1 MLMQDSLAPNALQ
14 TALED
19 KLENKIEDK
28 LEDKAVSSAKQVVSL
43 LEAEAQAICQAA
55 AALRPEQVDKAIA
68 LLENCTGKVIVLG
81 MGKSGIVG
89 RKIAATLTS
98 TGTMAVYLHPSDALH
113 GDLGLVGQNDI
124 AIALSNSG
132 FTEEIVRLLPYLAH
146 RQTPLIAI
154 VGNEESP
161 LAQQA
166 DVVLKA
172 TVDKEVCPLNLA
184 PTASTTV
191 ALAIGDAIAMALMQ
205 KKSLTP
211 EDFAFNHPSG
221 RLGKRLTLKVADL
234 MHANAPTVSLTTSLI
249 ELISAISQGGLGAVN
264 VIDGTQLVG
273 IITDG
278 DLRRTFEKT
287 ARDSWGAMLAQDIM
301 TAHPI
306 TVSADCL
313 AYEALQT
320 MENRPSQISVL
331 PVVSQQGT
339 SLGIVRLHD
348 IVRSGL

>member
-1 MLMQDSLAPNALQ
+1 MVRSLKKTTEAN
-14 TALED
+14 
-19 KLENKIEDK
+19 
-28 LEDKAVSSAKQVVSL
+28 SAETLNDYQQVVSL
-43 LEAEAQAICQAA
+43 LRAEAEAIHRAS
-55 AALRPEQVDKAIA
+55 AALLPEQVGKAIS
-68 LLENCTGKVIVLG
+68 LLHDCTGKVIILG

-113 GDLGLVGQNDI
+113 GDLGLVGPQDV

-132 FTEEIVRLLPYLAH
+132 YTEEIIGLLPYLEH
-146 RQTPLIAI
+146 RKTPLIAI
-154 VGNEESP
+154 VGNEASP
-161 LAQQA
+161 LAQRA

-191 ALAIGDAIAMALMQ
+191 AMAIGDAIAMTLMQ
-205 KKSLTP
+205 HKGLTP

-221 RLGKRLTLKVADL
+221 RLGKRLTLKVSDL
-234 MHANAPTVSLTTSLI
+234 MHSDTPTVQLQASLI
-249 ELISAISQGGLGAVN
+249 EVISSISQGGLGAVTVTDTSGN
-264 VIDGTQLVG
+264 LQG

-287 ARDSWGAMLAQDIM
+287 DQANWGTVLSKDVM
-301 TAHPI
+301 TASPI
-306 TVSADCL
+306 TVAADCL
-313 AYEALQT
+313 AYDALKI
-320 MENRPSQISVL
+320 MEDRPSQISIL
-331 PVVSQQGT
+331 PVVNEAQQC
-339 SLGIVRLHD
+339 LGIVRVHD

>member
-1 MLMQDSLAPNALQ
+1 MSDMLKQDSIAPNTLKNSF
-14 TALED
+14 E
-19 KLENKIEDK
+19 
-28 LEDKAVSSAKQVVSL
+28 SSPIASARQVVSL

-68 LLENCTGKVIVLG
+68 LLEDCGGKVIVLG

-113 GDLGLVGQNDI
+113 GDLGLVGENDI

-205 KKSLTP
+205 RKSLTP

-234 MHANAPTVSLTTSLI
+234 MHADAPTVALQTSLI

-264 VIDGTQLVG
+264 VVDNGTQLVG

-287 ARDSWGAMLAQDIM
+287 ARDDWSTMLAKDIM
-301 TAHPI
+301 TANPI

-331 PVVSQQGT
+331 PVVGEQGT

>member
-1 MLMQDSLAPNALQ
+1 VVLLLQ
-14 TALED
+14 A
-19 KLENKIEDK
+19 
-28 LEDKAVSSAKQVVSL
+28 
-43 LEAEAQAICQAA
+43 EAEAIYQAA
-55 AALRPEQVDKAIA
+55 AALRPQQVEKAIA
-68 LLENCTGKVIVLG
+68 LLYHCQGKVIVLG

-98 TGTMAVYLHPSDALH
+98 TGTMAIYLHPSDALH
-113 GDLGLVGQNDI
+113 GDLGLVGSADV

-132 FTEEIVRLLPYLAH
+132 YTEEIIGLLPYLEH
-146 RQTPLIAI
+146 RKTPIISI
-154 VGNEESP
+154 VGNENSP
-161 LAQQA
+161 LAQRS

-191 ALAIGDAIAMALMQ
+191 ALAIGDAIAMTLMQ
-205 KKSLTP
+205 RKGLTP

-221 RLGKRLTLKVADL
+221 RLGKRLTLKVSDL
-234 MHANAPTVSLTTSLI
+234 MHSDAPTVSAQASLI
-249 ELISAISQGGLGAVN
+249 EVISTISKGGLGAVS
-264 VIDGTQLVG
+264 VIDPHRQLLG

-287 ARDSWGAMLAQDIM
+287 SQDKWPSTLSCEIM
-301 TAHPI
+301 TMNPI
-306 TVSADCL
+306 TVTVSCL
-313 AYEALQT
+313 AYDALQI

-331 PVVSQQGT
+331 PVVNET
-339 SLGIVRLHD
+339 CKHVGIVRLHD